1 LPNVTIDVGHN
12 PLAAS
17 VIVKEF
23 ENKKITLIYNSY
35 KDKDFE
41 EVLKILKPIIKKIV
55 IIPLEDKRIVDKNN
69 LLNIIKQLNIEN
81 EETLK
86 IEEDEEYLVFGS
98 FLVIEK
104 FLTLIGF
111 NDKS

>member
-1 LPNVTIDVGHN
+1 M
-12 PLAAS
+12 
-17 VIVKEF
+17 
-23 ENKKITLIYNSY
+23 
-35 KDKDFE
+35 
-41 EVLKILKPIIKKIV
+41 
-55 IIPLEDKRIVDKNN
+55 
-69 LLNIIKQLNIEN
+69 NIIVNINKQLNIEN